1 MINIKLYT
9 LKRINV
15 AMKNIIIAI
24 ISSMIMFNC
33 APPEPIIIEVPVEKD
48 DKLTLGKVQSQIKK
62 GMNQTEVLE
71 VLGSPNIVTKNSSG
85 NEVWTY
91 DKIGTSQSSSNE
103 ASATYGKSQLG
114 RGFWAFLFG
123 GTTNSVQSSS
133 DRDTESKSLTV
144 IITYNT
150 DKVVS
155 DFTYQSLRY

>member
-1 MINIKLYT
+1 
-9 LKRINV
+9 
-15 AMKNIIIAI
+15 MKNIIIAI
-24 ISSMIMFNC
+24 TFSIIMFNC
-33 APPEPIIIEVPVEKD
+33 APPEPIIIEIPVEKN

-71 VLGSPNIVTKNSSG
+71 VLGSPNIVTKNSNG

-103 ASATYGKSQLG
+103 ASATYGQSQLG

-133 DRDTESKSLTV
+133 NRVAESKSLTV

-150 DKVVS
+150 EKIIS